1 MARGINSL
9 SWKESKNSRINRSQL
24 IKNYSNKL
32 KISTFKL
39 HSVLQFFF
47 LGGGKW
53 RRRLILKVYPHL
65 SKTVRNN
72 RNSRAALSQQQWNI
86 TLRKNV
92 LNEMLAFE
100 SLNSIYFTINQLK
113 LCICFT
119 YTLVIYIK
127 SNMCTHELNTYAYAC
142 NPSKTNITY

>member
-24 IKNYSNKL
+24 IENYSNKL

-39 HSVLQFFF
+39 HSVLQFFSF
-47 LGGGKW
+47 GEKW

-72 RNSRAALSQQQWNI
+72 RNSRAALSRQQWNI

>member
-1 MARGINSL
+1 MEEEINFKSL
-9 SWKESKNSRINRSQL
+9 SKK
-24 IKNYSNKL
+24 
-32 KISTFKL
+32 T
-39 HSVLQFFF
+39 
-47 LGGGKW
+47 
-53 RRRLILKVYPHL
+53 HL

-72 RNSRAALSQQQWNI
+72 RNSRSFLLQQQWNI

-92 LNEMLAFE
+92 LNEVLAFE

-119 YTLVIYIK
+119 YALVKYIK
-127 SNMCTHELNTYAYAC
+127 SNMCTHEINTYAYAY

>member
-24 IKNYSNKL
+24 IENYSNKL

-39 HSVLQFFF
+39 HSVLQFFSF
-47 LGGGKW
+47 GEKW

-113 LCICFT
+113 LCICLT

-127 SNMCTHELNTYAYAC
+127 PNMCTHELNTYAYAC